1 MGKYVQWIT
10 HKGTRIL
17 FVDAVGLREAEYIAA
32 LEEMKKELLKGRQ
45 SPPVLID
52 LTKWEM
58 TPASINKAKE
68 VTAALKKAGV
78 PFGPNALVGMSGLQK
93 SVAALS
99 VKYGVCYA
107 TNIEEAK
114 EWLVKE
120 EEKRREQEE
129 KRPGQ

>member
-17 FVDAVGLREAEYIAA
+17 FVNAVGLREAEYIAA
-32 LEEMKKELLKGRQ
+32 LEEMKQELLRGRKA
-45 SPPVLID
+45 PPVLID
-52 LTKWEM
+52 LSKWEM
-58 TPASINKAKE
+58 TAASINKAKE
-68 VTAALKKAGV
+68 VTAALKNAGV

-107 TNIEEAK
+107 PNIEEAK
-114 EWLVKE
+114 EWLAK

>member
-1 MGKYVQWIT
+1 MGKHVQWIT
-10 HKGTRIL
+10 HKGTTIL

-32 LEEMKKELLKGRQ
+32 LEEMKQELLKGRK

-68 VTAALKKAGV
+68 VTAALKNAGV

-114 EWLVKE
+114 DWLVKE
-120 EEKRREQEE
+120 EKKRR
-129 KRPGQ
+129 GQ

>member
-17 FVDAVGLREAEYIAA
+17 FVNAAGLREAEYIAA
-32 LEEMKKELLKGRQ
+32 LEEMKLELLKGRKA
-45 SPPVLID
+45 PPVLID

-58 TPASINKAKE
+58 TAASIDKAKD
-68 VTAALKKAGV
+68 VTASLKKAGV

-107 TNIEEAK
+107 SNMEDAK

-120 EEKRREQEE
+120 EKRR
-129 KRPGQ
+129 G